1 MKMKVDFIFDF
12 ASPNAYFC
20 HRVIPEI
27 EKRTGI
33 SFNYVPC
40 LLGGIFKITNNQA
53 PMMAFNGIT
62 NKLEYQNI
70 EIQRFIQKHDL
81 KNFTMN
87 SFFPVMT
94 LQLQRGAIA
103 AKSLNVFDDYI
114 EAIFKGMWE
123 MSLNLADQEILIELL
138 ATETQIDIPNLIE
151 KMQTQE
157 IKDQLIQNTSS
168 AVERGAFGIPTFFVD
183 DEIFFGKDSLGDL
196 ENFITK

>member
-168 AVERGAFGIPTFFVD
+168 AVKRGAFGIPTFFVD

-196 ENFITK
+196 EDFITK

>member
-1 MKMKVDFIFDF
+1 MKVDFIFDF

-27 EKRTGI
+27 EKRTGAT
-33 SFNYVPC
+33 FNYVPC

-70 EIQRFIQKHDL
+70 EIQRFIKKHNLAD
-81 KNFTMN
+81 FTMN

-103 AKSLNVFDDYI
+103 ATSLNVFDEYL

-123 MSLNLADQEILIELL
+123 KGLNLADQEVLINLL
-138 ATETQIDIPNLIE
+138 TAETQIDISDLVE

-157 IKDQLIQNTSS
+157 IKDQLIQNTSN

-183 DEIFFGKDSLGDL
+183 DEIFFGKESLGDL
-196 ENFITK
+196 EEFITK

>member
-1 MKMKVDFIFDF
+1 MKVDFIFDF

-27 EKRTGI
+27 EKRTGAT
-33 SFNYVPC
+33 FNYIPC

-70 EIQRFIQKHDL
+70 EIQRFIKKHNLAD
-81 KNFTMN
+81 FTMN

-103 AKSLNVFDDYI
+103 AMSLNVFDEYL

-123 MSLNLADQEILIELL
+123 KSLNLADQEVLVNLL
-138 ATETQIDIPNLIE
+138 TAETQIDISNLVE

-157 IKDQLIQNTSS
+157 IKDQLIQNTSN
-168 AVERGAFGIPTFFVD
+168 AVERGAFGIPTFFAD
-183 DEIFFGKDSLGDL
+183 DEIFFGKDSLDDL
-196 ENFITK
+196 EEFITK

>member
-1 MKMKVDFIFDF
+1 MKVDFIFDF

-27 EKRTGI
+27 EKRTGAT
-33 SFNYVPC
+33 FNYVPC

-70 EIQRFIQKHDL
+70 EIQRFIKKHNL
-81 KNFTMN
+81 AHFTMN

-103 AKSLNVFDDYI
+103 AMSLNVFDEYL

-123 MSLNLADQEILIELL
+123 KSLNLADQEVLVNLL
-138 ATETQIDIPNLIE
+138 TTETQIDISNLVE

-157 IKDQLIQNTSS
+157 IKDQLIQNTSN
-168 AVERGAFGIPTFFVD
+168 AVERGAFGIPTFFAD

-196 ENFITK
+196 EEFITK

>member
-1 MKMKVDFIFDF
+1 MKVDFIFDF

-27 EKRTGI
+27 EKRTGAT
-33 SFNYVPC
+33 FNYIPC

-70 EIQRFIQKHDL
+70 EIQRFIKKHNL
-81 KNFTMN
+81 AHFTMN

-103 AKSLNVFDDYI
+103 AMSLNVFDEYL

-123 MSLNLADQEILIELL
+123 KSLNLADQEVLVNLL
-138 ATETQIDIPNLIE
+138 TAETQIDISNLVE

-157 IKDQLIQNTSS
+157 IKDQLIQNTSN
-168 AVERGAFGIPTFFVD
+168 AVDRGAFGIPTFFAD

-196 ENFITK
+196 EEFITK

>member
-1 MKMKVDFIFDF
+1 MKVDFIFDF

-27 EKRTGI
+27 EKRTGAT
-33 SFNYVPC
+33 FNYVPC

-70 EIQRFIQKHDL
+70 EIQRFIKKHNL
-81 KNFTMN
+81 AHFTMN

-103 AKSLNVFDDYI
+103 AMSLNVFDEYL

-123 MSLNLADQEILIELL
+123 KSLNLADQEVLVNLL
-138 ATETQIDIPNLIE
+138 TAEPQIDISNLVE

-157 IKDQLIQNTSS
+157 IKDQLIQNTSN
-168 AVERGAFGIPTFFVD
+168 AVERGAFGIPTFFAD

-196 ENFITK
+196 EEFITK

>member
-1 MKMKVDFIFDF
+1 MKVDFIFDF

-20 HRVIPEI
+20 HRVIPGI
-27 EKRTGI
+27 EKRTGAT
-33 SFNYVPC
+33 FNYVPC

-70 EIQRFIQKHDL
+70 EIQRFIKKHNL
-81 KNFTMN
+81 AHFTMN

-103 AKSLNVFDDYI
+103 AMSLNVFDEYL

-123 MSLNLADQEILIELL
+123 KSLNLADQEVLVNLL
-138 ATETQIDIPNLIE
+138 TAETQIDISNLVE

-157 IKDQLIQNTSS
+157 IKDQLIQNTSN
-168 AVERGAFGIPTFFVD
+168 AVERGAFGIPTFFAD

-196 ENFITK
+196 EEFITK

>member
-1 MKMKVDFIFDF
+1 MKVDFIFDF

-20 HRVIPEI
+20 HKVIPEI
-27 EKRTGI
+27 ENRTGI

-196 ENFITK
+196 EDFITK

>member
-1 MKMKVDFIFDF
+1 MKVDFIFDF

-27 EKRTGI
+27 EKRTGAT
-33 SFNYVPC
+33 FNYVPC

-70 EIQRFIQKHDL
+70 EIQRFIKKHNL
-81 KNFTMN
+81 AHFTMN

-103 AKSLNVFDDYI
+103 AMSLNVFDEYL

-123 MSLNLADQEILIELL
+123 KSLNLADQEVLVNLL
-138 ATETQIDIPNLIE
+138 TAEPQIDISNLVE

-157 IKDQLIQNTSS
+157 IKDQLIQNTSN
-168 AVERGAFGIPTFFVD
+168 AVERGAFGIPTFFAD
-183 DEIFFGKDSLGDL
+183 NEIFFGKDSLGDL
-196 ENFITK
+196 EEFITK

>member
-1 MKMKVDFIFDF
+1 MCIRD
-12 ASPNAYFC
+12 SPNAYFC

-27 EKRTGI
+27 EKRTGAT
-33 SFNYVPC
+33 FNYVPC

-70 EIQRFIQKHDL
+70 EIQRFIKKHNLAD
-81 KNFTMN
+81 FTMN

-103 AKSLNVFDDYI
+103 ATSLNVFDEYL

-123 MSLNLADQEILIELL
+123 KGLNLADQEVLINLL
-138 ATETQIDIPNLIE
+138 TAETQIDISNLVE

-157 IKDQLIQNTSS
+157 IKDQLIQNTSN
-168 AVERGAFGIPTFFVD
+168 AVERGAFGIPTFFAD

-196 ENFITK
+196 EEFITK

>member
-20 HRVIPEI
+20 HKVIPEI
-27 EKRTGI
+27 ENRTGI
-33 SFNYVPC
+33 SFDYVPC

-157 IKDQLIQNTSS
+157 IKDQLIQNTSN
-168 AVERGAFGIPTFFVD
+168 AVERGAFGIPTFFAA

-196 ENFITK
+196 EEFITK

>member
-1 MKMKVDFIFDF
+1 MKVDFIFDF

-27 EKRTGI
+27 ENRTGAT
-33 SFNYVPC
+33 FNYVPC

-70 EIQRFIQKHDL
+70 EIQRFIKKHNLAD
-81 KNFTMN
+81 FTMN

-103 AKSLNVFDDYI
+103 AMSLNVFDEYL
-114 EAIFKGMWE
+114 EGIFKGMWE
-123 MSLNLADQEILIELL
+123 KGLNLADQEVLINLL
-138 ATETQIDIPNLIE
+138 TAETQIDISDLVE

-157 IKDQLIQNTSS
+157 IKDQLIQNTSN
-168 AVERGAFGIPTFFVD
+168 AVERGAFGIPTFFAD

-196 ENFITK
+196 EEFITK

>member
-1 MKMKVDFIFDF
+1 MKVDFIFDF

-27 EKRTGI
+27 EKRTGAT
-33 SFNYVPC
+33 FNYVPC

-70 EIQRFIQKHDL
+70 EIQRFIKKHNLAD
-81 KNFTMN
+81 FTMN

-103 AKSLNVFDDYI
+103 AISLNVFDEYL

-123 MSLNLADQEILIELL
+123 KGLNLADQEVLINLL
-138 ATETQIDIPNLIE
+138 SAETQIDISDLVE

-157 IKDQLIQNTSS
+157 IKDQLIQNTSN
-168 AVERGAFGIPTFFVD
+168 AVERGAFGIPTFFAD

-196 ENFITK
+196 EEFITK

>member
-20 HRVIPEI
+20 HKVIPEI
-27 EKRTGI
+27 ENRTGI

-168 AVERGAFGIPTFFVD
+168 AVKRGAFGIPTFFVD

-196 ENFITK
+196 EDFITK

>member
-1 MKMKVDFIFDF
+1 MKVDFIFDF

-20 HRVIPEI
+20 HRVIPKI
-27 EKRTGI
+27 EERTGAT
-33 SFNYVPC
+33 FNYVPC

-70 EIQRFIQKHDL
+70 EIQRFIKKHNLAD
-81 KNFTMN
+81 FTMN

-103 AKSLNVFDDYI
+103 AMSLNVFDEYL

-123 MSLNLADQEILIELL
+123 KGLNLADQEVLINLL
-138 ATETQIDIPNLIE
+138 TAETQIDISDLVE

-157 IKDQLIQNTSS
+157 IKDQLIQNTSN
-168 AVERGAFGIPTFFVD
+168 AVERGAFGIPTFFAD

-196 ENFITK
+196 EEFITK

>member
-1 MKMKVDFIFDF
+1 MKVDFIFDF

-27 EKRTGI
+27 EKRTGAT
-33 SFNYVPC
+33 FNYVPC

-70 EIQRFIQKHDL
+70 EIQRFIKKHNLAD
-81 KNFTMN
+81 FTMN

-103 AKSLNVFDDYI
+103 AMSLNVFDEYL

-123 MSLNLADQEILIELL
+123 KGLNLADQEVLINLL
-138 ATETQIDIPNLIE
+138 SAETQIDISDLVE
-151 KMQTQE
+151 KMQTQK
-157 IKDQLIQNTSS
+157 IKDQLIQNTSN
-168 AVERGAFGIPTFFVD
+168 AVERGAFGIPTFFAD

-196 ENFITK
+196 EEFITK

>member
-20 HRVIPEI
+20 HRVIPKI
-27 EKRTGI
+27 EERTGAT
-33 SFNYVPC
+33 FNYVPC

-70 EIQRFIQKHDL
+70 EIQRFIKKHNLAD
-81 KNFTMN
+81 FTMN

-103 AKSLNVFDDYI
+103 AMSLNVFDEYL

-123 MSLNLADQEILIELL
+123 KGLNLADQEVLINLL
-138 ATETQIDIPNLIE
+138 TAETQIDISDLVE

-157 IKDQLIQNTSS
+157 IKDQLIQNTSN

-196 ENFITK
+196 EEFITK

>member
-1 MKMKVDFIFDF
+1 MKVDFIFDF

-27 EKRTGI
+27 EKRTGAT
-33 SFNYVPC
+33 FNYVPC

-70 EIQRFIQKHDL
+70 EIQRFIKKHNLAD
-81 KNFTMN
+81 FTMN

-103 AKSLNVFDDYI
+103 AMSLNVFDEYL

-123 MSLNLADQEILIELL
+123 KGLNLADQEVLINLL
-138 ATETQIDIPNLIE
+138 TAETQIDISDLVE

-157 IKDQLIQNTSS
+157 IKDQLIQNTSN

-196 ENFITK
+196 EEFITK

>member
-1 MKMKVDFIFDF
+1 MKVDFIFDF

-27 EKRTGI
+27 EKRTGAT
-33 SFNYVPC
+33 FNYVPC

-70 EIQRFIQKHDL
+70 EIQRFIKKHNLAD
-81 KNFTMN
+81 FTMN

-103 AKSLNVFDDYI
+103 AKSLNVFDEYL

-123 MSLNLADQEILIELL
+123 KGLNLADQEVLINLL
-138 ATETQIDIPNLIE
+138 TEETQIDISDLVE

-157 IKDQLIQNTSS
+157 IKDQLIQNTSN
-168 AVERGAFGIPTFFVD
+168 AVERGAFGIPTFFAD

-196 ENFITK
+196 EEFITK

>member
-1 MKMKVDFIFDF
+1 MKVDFIFDF

-27 EKRTGI
+27 EKRTGAT
-33 SFNYVPC
+33 FNYVPC

-70 EIQRFIQKHDL
+70 EIQRFIKKHNLAD
-81 KNFTMN
+81 FTMN

-103 AKSLNVFDDYI
+103 AISLNVFDEYL

-123 MSLNLADQEILIELL
+123 KGLNLADQEVLINLL
-138 ATETQIDIPNLIE
+138 TAETQIDISDLVE

-157 IKDQLIQNTSS
+157 IKDQLIQNTSN
-168 AVERGAFGIPTFFVD
+168 AVERGAFGIPTFFAD

-196 ENFITK
+196 EEFITK

>member
-1 MKMKVDFIFDF
+1 MKVDFIFDF

-27 EKRTGI
+27 EKRTGAT
-33 SFNYVPC
+33 FNYVPC

-53 PMMAFNGIT
+53 PMMAFNGIK

-70 EIQRFIQKHDL
+70 EIQRFIKKHNLAD
-81 KNFTMN
+81 FTMN

-103 AKSLNVFDDYI
+103 ATSLNVFDEYL

-123 MSLNLADQEILIELL
+123 KGLNLADQEVLINLL
-138 ATETQIDIPNLIE
+138 TAETQIDISNLVE

-157 IKDQLIQNTSS
+157 IKDQLIQNTSN
-168 AVERGAFGIPTFFVD
+168 AVERGAFGIPTFFAD

-196 ENFITK
+196 EEFITK

>member
-1 MKMKVDFIFDF
+1 MKVDFIFDF

-20 HRVIPEI
+20 HRVIPKI
-27 EKRTGI
+27 EERTGAT
-33 SFNYVPC
+33 FNYVPC

-70 EIQRFIQKHDL
+70 EIQRFIKKHYLAD
-81 KNFTMN
+81 FTMN

-94 LQLQRGAIA
+94 LLLQRGAIA
-103 AKSLNVFDDYI
+103 AISLNVFDEYL

-123 MSLNLADQEILIELL
+123 KGLNLADQEVLINLL
-138 ATETQIDIPNLIE
+138 SAETQIDISDLVE

-157 IKDQLIQNTSS
+157 IKDQLIQNTSN
-168 AVERGAFGIPTFFVD
+168 AVERGAFGIPTFFAD

-196 ENFITK
+196 EEFITK

>member
-1 MKMKVDFIFDF
+1 MKVDFIFDF

-27 EKRTGI
+27 EKRTGAT
-33 SFNYVPC
+33 FNYIPC

-70 EIQRFIQKHDL
+70 EIQRFIKKHNL
-81 KNFTMN
+81 AHFTMN

-103 AKSLNVFDDYI
+103 AMSLNVFDEYL

-123 MSLNLADQEILIELL
+123 KSLNLADQEVLVNLL
-138 ATETQIDIPNLIE
+138 TAETQIDISNLVE

-157 IKDQLIQNTSS
+157 IKDQLIQNTSN
-168 AVERGAFGIPTFFVD
+168 AVERGAFGIPTFFAD

-196 ENFITK
+196 EEFITK

>member
-1 MKMKVDFIFDF
+1 MKVDFIFDF

-27 EKRTGI
+27 EKRTGAT
-33 SFNYVPC
+33 FNYIPC

-70 EIQRFIQKHDL
+70 EIQRFIKKHNL
-81 KNFTMN
+81 AHFTMN

-103 AKSLNVFDDYI
+103 AMSLNVFDEYL

-123 MSLNLADQEILIELL
+123 KSLNLADQEVLVNLL
-138 ATETQIDIPNLIE
+138 TAETQIDISDLVE

-157 IKDQLIQNTSS
+157 IKDQLIQNTSN
-168 AVERGAFGIPTFFVD
+168 AVERGAFGIPTFFAD

-196 ENFITK
+196 EEFITK

>member
-1 MKMKVDFIFDF
+1 MKVDFIFDF

-27 EKRTGI
+27 EKRTGAT
-33 SFNYVPC
+33 FNYVPC

-70 EIQRFIQKHDL
+70 EIQRFIKKHNLAD
-81 KNFTMN
+81 FTMN

-103 AKSLNVFDDYI
+103 ATSLNVFDEYL

-123 MSLNLADQEILIELL
+123 KGLNLADQEVLINLL
-138 ATETQIDIPNLIE
+138 TEETQIDISDLVE

-157 IKDQLIQNTSS
+157 IKDQLIQNTSN

-196 ENFITK
+196 EEFITK

>member
-1 MKMKVDFIFDF
+1 MKVDFIFDF

-27 EKRTGI
+27 EKRTGAT
-33 SFNYVPC
+33 FNYIPC

-70 EIQRFIQKHDL
+70 EIQRFIKKHNLAD
-81 KNFTMN
+81 FTMN

-103 AKSLNVFDDYI
+103 AMSLNVFDEYL

-123 MSLNLADQEILIELL
+123 KSLNLADQEVLVNLL
-138 ATETQIDIPNLIE
+138 TAETQIDISNLVE

-157 IKDQLIQNTSS
+157 IKDQLIQNTSN
-168 AVERGAFGIPTFFVD
+168 AVERGAFGIPTFFAD

-196 ENFITK
+196 EEFITK

>member
-1 MKMKVDFIFDF
+1 MKVDFIFDF

-27 EKRTGI
+27 EKRTGAT
-33 SFNYVPC
+33 FNYVPC

-70 EIQRFIQKHDL
+70 EIQRFIKKHNLAD
-81 KNFTMN
+81 FTMN

-103 AKSLNVFDDYI
+103 ATSLNIFDEYS

-123 MSLNLADQEILIELL
+123 KGLNLADQEVLINLL
-138 ATETQIDIPNLIE
+138 TEKTQIDISDLVE

-157 IKDQLIQNTSS
+157 IKDQLIQNTSN
-168 AVERGAFGIPTFFVD
+168 AVERGAFGIPTFFAD

-196 ENFITK
+196 EEFITK

>member
-1 MKMKVDFIFDF
+1 MKVDFIFDF

-27 EKRTGI
+27 EKRTGAT
-33 SFNYVPC
+33 FNYVPC

-70 EIQRFIQKHDL
+70 EIQRFIKKHNL
-81 KNFTMN
+81 AHFTMN

-103 AKSLNVFDDYI
+103 AMSLNVFDEYL

-123 MSLNLADQEILIELL
+123 KSLNLADQEVLVNLL
-138 ATETQIDIPNLIE
+138 TAETQIDISNLVE

-157 IKDQLIQNTSS
+157 IKDQLIQNTSN
-168 AVERGAFGIPTFFVD
+168 AVERGAFGIPTFFAD

-196 ENFITK
+196 EEFIAK

>member
-1 MKMKVDFIFDF
+1 MKVDFIFDF

-20 HRVIPEI
+20 HRVIQEI
-27 EKRTGI
+27 EKRTGAT
-33 SFNYVPC
+33 FNYIPC

-70 EIQRFIQKHDL
+70 EIQRFIKKHNL
-81 KNFTMN
+81 AHFTMN

-103 AKSLNVFDDYI
+103 AMSLNVFDEYL

-123 MSLNLADQEILIELL
+123 KSLNLADQDILVNLL
-138 ATETQIDIPNLIE
+138 TAETQIDISNLIE

-196 ENFITK
+196 EDFITK

>member
-20 HRVIPEI
+20 HKVIPEI
-27 EKRTGI
+27 ENRTGI

-94 LQLQRGAIA
+94 LQLQRGAIT

-196 ENFITK
+196 EDFITK